1 MRISSFF
8 LSTLCVGIGIGIV
21 SSQLADVDRMQ
32 HDLAK
37 FLSIARYNETQKA
50 QARAGIKMALDSVGL
65 PSMTHTFIHEETNEI
80 GMNVIAVHRGPYYG
94 TADDKL
100 IVMCANYDTL
110 EGSPGVD
117 DNGSGVAALLE
128 AARIMVTLDALYRRQ
143 YSILYLFADM
153 KHKGL
158 AGSHAFVE
166 DVLLPLLQRSNSTI
180 TGAVVVDGLLHFDP
194 FPSSQAMPDS
204 FTDIFPDSSKELHDH
219 KHMGDFIQ
227 VTSRDK
233 KDEAIFHKYVAAF
246 SRSTTALASEW
257 SFRPWL
263 LPLKIPIDRM
273 ANQLYKLHPYL
284 YSDHSSFFFHSNQD
298 IELPT
303 IYITDTLA
311 NRGVRQYCPH
321 CDGLYML
328 TEQNVKF
335 LVLLTDSL
343 VRFLIDL
350 SQSEAAVLIDD
361 LHSMLFADHIRHGK
375 S

>member
-1 MRISSFF
+1 MRISPFF
-8 LSTLCVGIGIGIV
+8 LSTLCVGIGIV

-100 IVMCANYDTL
+100 IVIMWIVDIIMI
-110 EGSPGVD
+110 GVD

-143 YSILYLFADM
+143 HSIIYLFADM

-180 TGAVVVDGLLHFDP
+180 AGAVVVDGLLHFDP

-204 FTDIFPDSSKELHDH
+204 FTDTFPDSSKELHDH

-233 KDEAIFHKYVAAF
+233 KDEAIFHKY
-246 SRSTTALASEW
+246 
-257 SFRPWL
+257 P
-263 LPLKIPIDRM
+263 
-273 ANQLYKLHPYL
+273 
-284 YSDHSSFFFHSNQD
+284 
-298 IELPT
+298 
-303 IYITDTLA
+303 
-311 NRGVRQYCPH
+311 
-321 CDGLYML
+321 
-328 TEQNVKF
+328 KF
-335 LVLLTDSL
+335 LLKL
-343 VRFLIDL
+343 
-350 SQSEAAVLIDD
+350 A
-361 LHSMLFADHIRHGK
+361 
-375 S
+375 